1 MQTFLERLLNYY
13 NLNFEEY
20 QKLIKDVTFEDIP
33 SFEVFKNINETVSYL
48 YDCVKANRKILIYG
62 DYDCDGIMSTSII
75 YNMFQSIN
83 YKVGFYIPSREKDG
97 YGLNI
102 SKIDFFK
109 NLGYEVIIC
118 VDNGI
123 TLVDEVNYLHE
134 KNMECVILDHHLLQD
149 ELPNTKYIIH
159 PQLSSLPINTSAG
172 AVSFIFSTAFLNK
185 INPYLLTLG
194 SISIISD
201 LMSLKDYNRTIVRL
215 GLNLINEYKFP
226 SIMSLIGETEDEITE
241 NDIAINIAPKINAV
255 CRVMDDDSI
264 FNVVRLFTSL
274 DEIKISKY
282 GKWINL
288 VNEKRKEIL
297 NDALLNN
304 SNIDL
309 ENNAIV
315 EIIDMKE
322 GLASLIAN
330 KYLSKYNKPTF
341 ILVKNH
347 DVYKGS
353 VRSKENFNVVNCFS
367 YLGDLLLTSGGH
379 SCAGGFSLK
388 VEDFEKFKNKVNEY
402 ANNCPSSNNENKQF
416 VEINLSEINFEN
428 YQIINTFRP
437 FGHDFAKPIFKISNF
452 KTSSLVL
459 SKDKKHIITK
469 LSMNSSLIYFN
480 FDNDLFNYDFV
491 NFYGTFELNK
501 FKNLIS
507 VQFKVIDYDKNN

>member
-1 MQTFLERLLNYY
+1 MKTFFEKLLNYY
-13 NLNFEEY
+13 DLNIEEY
-20 QKLIKDVTFEDIP
+20 QKLVKDVTFDDIP
-33 SFEVFKNINETVSYL
+33 SFEVFKNINETISYL
-48 YDCVKANRKILIYG
+48 YDCIKKDKKILIYG

-75 YNMFQSIN
+75 FNMFQSIN

-123 TLVDEVNYLHE
+123 TLVNEVNYLHE
-134 KNMECVILDHHLLQD
+134 KNMECIILDHHLLKE

-185 INPYLLTLG
+185 IDPYLLALG

-201 LMSLKDYNRTIVRL
+201 LMPLKDYNRTILRL
-215 GLNLINEYKFP
+215 GLKLINECKFP
-226 SIMSLIGETEDEITE
+226 SIMSLIDITQDEITE

-264 FNVVRLFTSL
+264 FNVVRLFTST
-274 DEIKISKY
+274 DKNKISRY
-282 GKWINL
+282 GKWVNL
-288 VNEKRKEIL
+288 INEKRKEIL
-297 NDALLNN
+297 TDTLTNN
-304 SNIDL
+304 STIEL
-309 ENNAIV
+309 EKSAIV
-315 EIIDMKE
+315 EVIDMKE

-353 VRSKENFNVVNCFS
+353 VRSKENFNVINCFS
-367 YLGDLLLTSGGH
+367 YLSDLLLTYGGH

-388 VEDFEKFKNKVNEY
+388 VEDFEKFKNKVYEY
-402 ANNCPSSNNENKQF
+402 ANNCPVSSNKSKKF
-416 VEINLSEINFEN
+416 IDINLSEINFEN

-437 FGHDFAKPIFKISNF
+437 FGHDFSKPLFKISNF

-480 FDNDLFNYDFV
+480 FDGSLFDNDFV

>member
-1 MQTFLERLLNYY
+1 M
-13 NLNFEEY
+13 
-20 QKLIKDVTFEDIP
+20 
-33 SFEVFKNINETVSYL
+33 

-185 INPYLLTLG
+185 IDPYLLTLG

-353 VRSKENFNVVNCFS
+353 VRSKENFNVVNKWF
-367 YLGDLLLTSGGH
+367 
-379 SCAGGFSLK
+379 
-388 VEDFEKFKNKVNEY
+388 
-402 ANNCPSSNNENKQF
+402 
-416 VEINLSEINFEN
+416 
-428 YQIINTFRP
+428 
-437 FGHDFAKPIFKISNF
+437 
-452 KTSSLVL
+452 
-459 SKDKKHIITK
+459 
-469 LSMNSSLIYFN
+469 
-480 FDNDLFNYDFV
+480 
-491 NFYGTFELNK
+491 FY
-501 FKNLIS
+501 S
-507 VQFKVIDYDKNN
+507 